1 MGGGSTK
8 QKLEFF
14 LDDPG
19 REIRALKGENLN
31 LQMQIRELKTLL
43 QVERAKKQFP
53 DTEVA
58 TLWLSEIFS
67 AIADKAVKL
76 FFRRMVTEHVETIL
90 FQEEVTV
97 RGEVFR
103 VQLEKVG
110 DREHLQQ
117 EVLAWLADPN
127 HPTRPPLYKDR
138 PKDANGKRMNEIEFF
153 YEHYGRFSEAKAI
166 YLDQLRKLDELLSN
180 LIGQAWAKH
189 QIPVH
194 ELVQPKS
201 ERTNET
207 LLAMLNKCSPSER
220 KLLEVMAGSSYRRD
234 FT

>member
-1 MGGGSTK
+1 MGSGNTK
-8 QKLEFF
+8 RKQESPDGLI
-14 LDDPG
+14 
-19 REIRALKGENLN
+19 RENRALKGENIN

-67 AIADKAVKL
+67 AIADKALKL

-90 FQEEVTV
+90 FQEQVTV
-97 RGEVFR
+97 RGEIFR

-110 DREHLQQ
+110 DRERLQQ

-138 PKDANGKRMNEIEFF
+138 PKDAHGNRMNEIEFF

-166 YLDQLRKLDELLSN
+166 YLDQLRKLDASLAN
-180 LIGQAWAKH
+180 LISQAWRRH
-189 QIPVH
+189 QIPVND
-194 ELVQPKS
+194 LVQPKS
-201 ERTNET
+201 ERINET
-207 LLAMLNKCSPSER
+207 LLSAREKLTLTER
-220 KLLEVMAGSSYRRD
+220 PIMEMMVSNRYNREFQD
-234 FT
+234 